1 MGRGARARALAP
13 WLVWAVALAAP
24 MRASAQDDATH
35 ADAAPTETPPVT
47 MASALT
53 LEAPS
58 ACPAAELL
66 RDELASLVGRPLDGI
81 ALPAGLDPHVVV
93 TVDGPRFA
101 LEVRDAEG
109 VRTLHDRSCSALVR
123 AAALIVALRIDADA
137 ATLAAAS
144 ASEPS
149 PTQDPQ
155 AAQPT
160 TTPRPPVVRIRR
172 RRRRPGEH
180 DYDAF
185 EWSQRLANPF
195 PAPTLSDFA
204 IGAGV
209 MVEGGLVPSFTAS
222 FVVDALVRVD
232 HFEVRLRGGY
242 ALEESQDH
250 ARAGVA
256 ASAVTATA
264 LLCGRPFGAD
274 FAIAICGGIEGG
286 TLLAHTYGISNSAQT
301 AVGTV
306 AGVVGLWLP
315 LFPWHGIDVS
325 LGAEVWGRF
334 YGPEFVVTG
343 LGHVWDADWFG
354 GRFALLVHFSP

>member
-13 WLVWAVALAAP
+13 WLVWALTLATP
-24 MRASAQDDATH
+24 LRASAQDDEMP
-35 ADAAPTETPPVT
+35 AAVPSPAVA

-58 ACPAAELL
+58 ACPTAELL
-66 RDELASLVGRPLDGI
+66 RGELASLVGRPLEEI
-81 ALPAGLDPHVVV
+81 ALPAGLDPHIVV

-101 LEVRDAEG
+101 LEVHDAEG
-109 VRTLHDRSCSALVR
+109 TRTLRDRSCSALVR

-137 ATLAAAS
+137 ATLAAAA

-149 PTQDPQ
+149 PTPEPQ
-155 AAQPT
+155 VQPA

-172 RRRRPGEH
+172 RRRRREH
-180 DYDAF
+180 GYDAF

-195 PAPTLSDFA
+195 PAPTLSSFA
-204 IGAGV
+204 LGGGV

-250 ARAGVA
+250 AHAGVA

-264 LLCGRPFGAD
+264 LLCGRPFGAE
-274 FAIAICGGIEGG
+274 FAIAICGGGEGG
-286 TLLAHTYGISNSAQT
+286 TLLAHSYGISNSAQA

-315 LFPWHGIDVS
+315 LFPWHGVDVS
-325 LGAEVWGRF
+325 LGAEVWGRL
-334 YGPEFVVTG
+334 YRPEFVVTG
-343 LGHVWDADWFG
+343 LGRVWDADWFG